1 MRHSFTC
8 ILIGCIAVSAFAG
21 PVDHEN
27 RPKRNDM
34 HHKDMHQG
42 GNQGQHHIVER
53 DNGHHE
59 MPQHHIE
66 SRDTKGTKSNTQG
79 HHMAKREDNGHHEMP
94 QHHLEKRDMHHGGQQ
109 HDNSHGTHHMEK
121 RNDMH
126 HKDMHQGG
134 NQGQHHIVE
143 RDNGHHE
150 MPQHHSEKRSGQ
162 QSGKKTLN
170 TKALKKV
177 LL

>member
-94 QHHLEKRDMHHGGQQ
+94 QHHLEKRDMHYGGQQ
-109 HDNSHGTHHMEK
+109 HYSGTHGTHHMEK

-162 QSGKKTLN
+162 QSGKKP
-170 TKALKKV
+170 
-177 LL
+177 